1 MANAPAPIG
10 IAPRYQKPA
19 IFGGTDVSWRVLCD
33 LYPAAET
40 PEIIMAV
47 VEYCAAR
54 KLDPLRKPVHIVPM
68 YNSKLRRRVQV
79 VMQGINEHETTAHRT
94 GKWAGMDLPQ
104 WGPDETRTFRGQ
116 VENDDGS
123 KRDVEVTLTFPVW
136 CAVTVY
142 RRVDGVREAF
152 AEPVYWIEAYAKAGF
167 RTEVPNARWTQ
178 APRQMLHKCAKSAS
192 LRAAFPEEGFGPT
205 ADEMEDRETDTGGVT
220 IDGHVDHGDPGLT
233 TRDRRIEQKPPPQPP
248 GDPGQGLDEP
258 NGSKWLKNLL
268 ALIAGAKTRPE
279 VFDLR
284 DDPRVEKVLAEKK
297 TPSLIKGQIEDAF
310 TAAFKRIEA
319 AEADAAEAAIEDPG
333 PPEDDAGKWRDR
345 MAELIAEV
353 EAMDLVALDGLK
365 TSAAWR
371 KRVRDAT
378 EIPPDEDRLN
388 EAIAARRAALQ
399 GGRERGKD
407 GR

>member
-10 IAPRYQKPA
+10 IAPRYAKPP

-54 KLDPLRKPVHIVPM
+54 RLDPLRKPVHIVPM

-94 GKWAGMDLPQ
+94 GKWAGMDMPV
-104 WGPDETRTFRGQ
+104 WGPDETRKFRGTA
-116 VENDDGS
+116 ENDDGT
-123 KRDVEVTLTFPVW
+123 KRDIEVELTFPVW

-142 RRVDGVREAF
+142 RLVGDQKRPF
-152 AEPVYWIEAYAKAGF
+152 TEPVFWIEAYAKAGF

-205 ADEMEDRETDTGGVT
+205 VDEMEDREIDTGGVT
-220 IDGHVDHGDPGLT
+220 IEGRVDHGDPGLT
-233 TRDRRIEQKPPPQPP
+233 DRDRRIEQKPPAQPP
-248 GDPGQGLDEP
+248 GDAADSLDEP
-258 NGSKWLKNLL
+258 NGTKWLKNVLALL
-268 ALIAGAKTRPE
+268 AGAETRQT
-279 VFDLR
+279 VIDLR
-284 DDPRVEKVLAEKK
+284 EDPRVSKVFDDPK
-297 TPSLIKGQIEDAF
+297 TPSLIKAQLVDAF
-310 TAAFKRIEA
+310 GAAFGRF
-319 AEADAAEAAIEDPG
+319 AE
-333 PPEDDAGKWRDR
+333 PEDNAGHAPDGWPDDPI
-345 MAELIAEV
+345 AELLAEV
-353 EAMDLVALDGLK
+353 EAMDLVAINGLK
-365 TSAAWR
+365 ASATWR
-371 KRVRDAT
+371 KRVRDAAQ
-378 EIPPDEDRLN
+378 IPPDEDRLN

-399 GGRERGKD
+399 GRA
-407 GR
+407 

>member
-10 IAPRYQKPA
+10 IAPRYAKPP

-54 KLDPLRKPVHIVPM
+54 RLDPLRKPVHIVPM
-68 YNSKLRRRVQV
+68 WNSKLRRRVQV

-94 GKWAGMDLPQ
+94 GKWAGMDLPV
-104 WGPDETRTFRGQ
+104 WGPDETRTFKGQ

-123 KRDVEVTLTFPVW
+123 KRDVEVTVTFPVW

-142 RRVDGVREAF
+142 RLVGNEKRAF

-220 IDGHVDHGDPGLT
+220 IEGRVDHGDPGLT
-233 TRDRRIEQKPPPQPP
+233 ARDRRIEQKPPQPP
-248 GDPGQGLDEP
+248 GDATDPLDEP
-258 NGSKWLKNLL
+258 NGTKWLQNLL
-268 ALIAGAKTRPE
+268 ALLARCSVEDE
-279 VFDLR
+279 VVQLR
-284 DDPRVEKVLAEKK
+284 GDARVHRVLDNPK
-297 TPSLIKGQIEDAF
+297 TPKLIKGQIVDAF
-310 TAAFKRIEA
+310 DRTFDRVRAARD
-319 AEADAAEAAIEDPG
+319 DAAEASIEDPG
-333 PPEDDAGKWRDR
+333 PPGDKPPANDWPDDP

-353 EAMDLVALDGLK
+353 ETMDLVALDGLK
-365 TSAAWR
+365 TSATW
-371 KRVRDAT
+371 RVRVRNAAQ
-378 EIPPDEDRLN
+378 IPPDEDRLN
-388 EAIAARRAALQ
+388 DAIAARRAALQ
-399 GGRERGKD
+399 GRS
-407 GR
+407 